1 MGVEVFAVFVECG
14 DVVFLDQSLL
24 DELGLTQAVENV
36 LDPHS
41 RLIVSVVHVILREFD
56 LGFPPRD

>member
-41 RLIVSVVHVILREFD
+41 CLIVSVVHVILREFD